1 MRLIAATTAGILSM
15 ALATGAAVSAEKFDA
30 KKHFEGR
37 TIRIMVGFRAGGG
50 TDLQARHFAA
60 HWGKY
65 IPGHPRITVANVTPS
80 ITASNKL
87 YGSEPDGLTLKFT
100 ASANVVDQFN
110 SKSAKYK
117 VQEFRAIGTHTG
129 SSSMMFATK
138 SVPYKTIRD
147 AIGGKTPIRI
157 GFRSPDTAAAMRVA
171 ALSEWLNI
179 PFKFVPGIAGTSKN
193 LLALER
199 GDTDAYMPGGGGT
212 VWYSM
217 PTIRP
222 GWLTDGFVR
231 PFLLTGPKS
240 VKITANRVMELPD
253 SVPFAVDLLKDMP
266 ERQKM
271 WSALAT
277 ADARFGKVIFA
288 PPGTPDPIVDTLR
301 EAYREVLDD
310 KPFRQKLEQI
320 MGSPVEFMDGA
331 TVEKEVAQ
339 MVADYAPYA
348 DEIKSWV
355 GLAKARM
362 AN

>member
-1 MRLIAATTAGILSM
+1 MRKLVSRAGIAFL
-15 ALATGAAVSAEKFDA
+15 LIGTTGGAVAAEKFDA
-30 KKHFEGR
+30 EKYFEGR

-65 IPGHPRITVANVTPS
+65 IPGHPRIIVANVTPS

-87 YGSEPDGLTLKFT
+87 YESRPDGFTLKFT

-110 SKSAKYK
+110 SKGAKYK
-117 VQEFRAIGTHTG
+117 AQEFRVIGTHTG
-129 SSSMMFATK
+129 SSSMMFVTK
-138 SVPYKTIRD
+138 TVPYKTIKD
-147 AIGGKTPIRI
+147 AIGGKTPIRM
-157 GFRSPDTAAAMRVA
+157 GFRSPDSAAAMRVA

-179 PFKFVPGIAGTSKN
+179 PFKFIPGIAGTSKN

-222 GWLTDGFVR
+222 GWLKDGFVR

-240 VKITANRVMELPD
+240 VKITANRVMDLPD
-253 SVPFAVDLLKDMP
+253 TVPFAIDLLKDMP

-288 PPGTPDPIVDTLR
+288 PPKTPGPVLDALR
-301 EAYREVLDD
+301 TSYREVLDD
-310 KPFRQKLEQI
+310 KDFRAKLEQL
-320 MGSPVEFMDGA
+320 MGSPVEYVDGP
-331 TVEKEVAQ
+331 TVEKEIAQ
-339 MVADYAPYA
+339 MVNDYGRYA
-348 DEIKSWV
+348 NEIKSWI
-355 GLAKARM
+355 GLAKARF